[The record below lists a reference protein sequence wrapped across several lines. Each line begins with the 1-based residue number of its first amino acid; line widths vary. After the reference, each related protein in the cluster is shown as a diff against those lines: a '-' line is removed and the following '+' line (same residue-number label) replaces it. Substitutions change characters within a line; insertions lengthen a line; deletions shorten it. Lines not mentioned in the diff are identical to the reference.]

1 MPPVRPV
8 LSTAARW
15 AGTGARA
22 GALAFWTACS
32 AGTGPDKG
40 GGSGIADR
48 APLAVFP
55 SAELVDAAG
64 RVDIPNDLLPYGET
78 PVPVERVRWRS
89 GFSPVQTT
97 VLDPEQA
104 LDRTTLPP
112 PVGSGS
118 PDSVVLID
126 LTTGDRISAL
136 VELDAWPDNPETPR
150 LLVRPLA
157 PMHPGH
163 RVAVSVSSDVRTVD
177 GEAYAGPTWF
187 RQARTGMAVEGG
199 TAEHYDALARSI
211 EALGLPSPVLAVD
224 FPIGDGR
231 LPLQSVIDALPP
243 ATDWEWLR
251 VFDAEDG
258 ESLPDGAW
266 IQAEGRFTTADWL
279 VDDGM
284 FAPDSDG
291 HPQLQG
297 EVEADLFVFIPDTVR
312 DAAPGTA
319 PVWIF
324 GHGIFSHPS
333 NYLANPDD
341 PSGVIAVA
349 REAGAIVLGTT
360 WRGLTRSDIP
370 VAAAVGGDFGR
381 IPELTDKLVQGVAN
395 TTALARLVAHGD
407 LLSDPIFEG
416 KADPETLR
424 YYGISLGGIEGAT
437 LFAVDDTIPH
447 GVFHVGGA
455 SWSTMLERS
464 SNWRQFEQLMAYAI
478 DSPGDRQ
485 VLYAASQL
493 FWDAADPALYTEALA
508 SRSVLWQ
515 GSVGD
520 EQVANLTTD
529 LIAAAVGATLLAPSP
544 YQPPD
549 FTETTGP
556 LTGPVV
562 AWYDPQVGIPPVEN
576 RPAAVTGAHS
586 LPRLWPGQHQQT
598 IRFLDPDL
606 PGMAEHPCGTDPC
619 TADNPG

>member
-1 MPPVRPV
+1 MGRDRC
-8 LSTAARW
+8 TRW
-15 AGTGARA
+15 GARVLD
-22 GALAFWTACS
+22 GMQRRYRS
-32 AGTGPDKG
+32 RQGRGQQDRRPGTTRRV
-40 GGSGIADR
+40 SICR
-48 APLAVFP
+48 
-55 SAELVDAAG
+55 AG
-64 RVDIPNDLLPYGET
+64 RCRRSNRHPNDLLPYGET

-97 VLDPEQA
+97 VLDPEQV

-118 PDSVVLID
+118 PDGVALVD
-126 LTTGDRISAL
+126 LTTGERIPAL

-150 LLVRPLA
+150 LLVRPLE

-177 GEAYAGPTWF
+177 DEAYAGPTWF
-187 RQARTGMAVEGG
+187 QHARTGMAVEGS
-199 TAEHYDALARSI
+199 TAQHYDELARSI
-211 EALGLPSPVLAVD
+211 EALGLPSPALAVD

-231 LPLQSVIDALPP
+231 LPLQSVIDALPS

-370 VAAAVGGDFGR
+370 VAAAVGATLAASPSLPTSWCRGWPTPLR
-381 IPELTDKLVQGVAN
+381 SPAWWHTATCSQTPSSKERPTPKPSA
-395 TTALARLVAHGD
+395 TTASAWAASRGLRCSRSTTPFRTVCFTWEERAGPRCWSAR
-407 LLSDPIFEG
+407 
-416 KADPETLR
+416 
-424 YYGISLGGIEGAT
+424 AT
-437 LFAVDDTIPH
+437 
-447 GVFHVGGA
+447 GA
-455 SWSTMLERS
+455 SS
-464 SNWRQFEQLMAYAI
+464 S
-478 DSPGDRQ
+478 S
-485 VLYAASQL
+485 
-493 FWDAADPALYTEALA
+493 
-508 SRSVLWQ
+508 
-515 GSVGD
+515 
-520 EQVANLTTD
+520 
-529 LIAAAVGATLLAPSP
+529 
-544 YQPPD
+544 
-549 FTETTGP
+549 
-556 LTGPVV
+556 
-562 AWYDPQVGIPPVEN
+562 
-576 RPAAVTGAHS
+576 
-586 LPRLWPGQHQQT
+586 
-598 IRFLDPDL
+598 
-606 PGMAEHPCGTDPC
+606 
-619 TADNPG
+619 